1 MSDILAK
8 LLATENITVHK
19 SNTAETGSF
28 DLKARVLTLPVWKEF
43 DKDVVDLMTGHEV
56 GHALWTP
63 EKEWE
68 DAIKEE
74 GVNKDILNI
83 VEDPRVDRK
92 IKNKYPGLRR
102 SYYNGYI
109 VLVQQGFFGPIEK
122 FRSMSLLD
130 RLNLYFKCGADSVSF
145 KSDELWAV
153 DAVEGTQTFADVVE
167 VSKQLQ
173 MHWANDDPDQSALA
187 SGSSTSSEGLSFGNN
202 DESDARSL
210 DDSKKSS
217 EGFDGLE
224 QHNAEGFVSETQQAF
239 EERANELLEEDPG
252 NSRHYFTLPKP
263 IINRMVIPSRKILTD
278 LRVNYKTNWITKLVE
293 YNRSQD
299 EIDMRQTYMDF
310 RNGSTKII
318 NYMVKEFERRKS
330 ADEYKRTSVAR
341 TGVINVN
348 KLHSYK
354 YAEDIFLK
362 RAIVSDGKNHGMIIL
377 VDWSASMWSNLAATM
392 QQLMS
397 LVWFCNK
404 VNIPWEVYAFTNGWF
419 GSLEE
424 EISLADKEKFIRDR
438 EAGVWKYK
446 EGDAY
451 FGRKTGFRLL
461 NLLSSR
467 MSAPDL
473 NEMMYY
479 LWLGSHEPESIFT
492 GKYSLNSTP
501 TVEAMCAMQEIL
513 PNFKE
518 HYKLHKVNFIC
529 LTDGEPNSQITEFYT
544 EHNENTDYE
553 GRLPS
558 RRSNLYL
565 HDPITGKEYS
575 VWQKGQPSRAVYR
588 QAPAQANMFT
598 KMLHDRYQVRTIGIY
613 LIPGTR
619 VDRYTLE
626 RYFGWYSYYK
636 AEHQRARKEIREFG
650 FCTVKNAGFEEYY
663 IMPTGRFRIQNDTTL
678 AGEPGSLSDLS
689 KGKLKTLFAA
699 NQKQKFGNRMLA
711 NRMMNLLV

>member
-63 EKEWE
+63 QKEWE
-68 DAIKEE
+68 VAIKEE
-74 GVNKDILNI
+74 SVNKDILNI

-109 VLVQQGFFGPIEK
+109 VLVQREFFGPIEK

-130 RLNLYFKCGADSVSF
+130 RLNLYFKGGADSVSF

-153 DAVEGTQTFADVVE
+153 DAIEGTQTFADVVE
-167 VSKQLQ
+167 VAKQLQ
-173 MHWANDDPDQSALA
+173 MHWADDDMMSPSD
-187 SGSSTSSEGLSFGNN
+187 SSTSSEGLSFGDN
-202 DESDARSL
+202 DESE

-224 QHNAEGFVSETQQAF
+224 QHNADDFVSETQQAF

-252 NSRHYFTLPKP
+252 SSRHYFTLPKP

-377 VDWSASMWSNLAATM
+377 VDWT
-392 QQLMS
+392 
-397 LVWFCNK
+397 
-404 VNIPWEVYAFTNGWF
+404 
-419 GSLEE
+419 
-424 EISLADKEKFIRDR
+424 
-438 EAGVWKYK
+438 
-446 EGDAY
+446 
-451 FGRKTGFRLL
+451 
-461 NLLSSR
+461 
-467 MSAPDL
+467 
-473 NEMMYY
+473 
-479 LWLGSHEPESIFT
+479 
-492 GKYSLNSTP
+492 
-501 TVEAMCAMQEIL
+501 
-513 PNFKE
+513 
-518 HYKLHKVNFIC
+518 
-529 LTDGEPNSQITEFYT
+529 
-544 EHNENTDYE
+544 
-553 GRLPS
+553 
-558 RRSNLYL
+558 
-565 HDPITGKEYS
+565 
-575 VWQKGQPSRAVYR
+575 
-588 QAPAQANMFT
+588 
-598 KMLHDRYQVRTIGIY
+598 
-613 LIPGTR
+613 
-619 VDRYTLE
+619 
-626 RYFGWYSYYK
+626 
-636 AEHQRARKEIREFG
+636 
-650 FCTVKNAGFEEYY
+650 
-663 IMPTGRFRIQNDTTL
+663 
-678 AGEPGSLSDLS
+678 
-689 KGKLKTLFAA
+689 
-699 NQKQKFGNRMLA
+699 
-711 NRMMNLLV
+711 